1 MNGAQQ
7 AYISTWSSK
16 FRARHRTFSTQIIT
30 FCLYQTTRCRLYYIF
45 NSRSFIRSFTTVNMV
60 RISILATLA
69 CKSAPPFHFAML
81 TFLVALTAFAVTP
94 NAAGSK
100 NVGQANGQ
108 QFITGGCTADADCSS
123 ACCAGNPTVGV
134 CSAAAAANQAG
145 KTGCGFVDPN
155 AAATIA
161 AAKAQVKKQ
170 GF

>member
-1 MNGAQQ
+1 
-7 AYISTWSSK
+7 
-16 FRARHRTFSTQIIT
+16 
-30 FCLYQTTRCRLYYIF
+30 
-45 NSRSFIRSFTTVNMV
+45 MV
-60 RISILATLA
+60 RISIFATLA
-69 CKSAPPFHFAML
+69 CKSDPPLHCTIL
-81 TFLVALTAFAVTP
+81 TFPVALTALAVTP
-94 NAAGSK
+94 NNAGAK

-108 QFITGGCTADADCSS
+108 QFITGGCTSDADCSS
-123 ACCAGNPTVGV
+123 ACCAGNPDVGV

>member
-1 MNGAQQ
+1 VYKEPLSPITTSNIL
-7 AYISTWSSK
+7 Y
-16 FRARHRTFSTQIIT
+16 QIII
-30 FCLYQTTRCRLYYIF
+30 FCHYQTAWRRLCTILF
-45 NSRSFIRSFTTVNMV
+45 NLHSFICSFTPVNMV

-69 CKSAPPFHFAML
+69 CKSDLPLHCAVL
-81 TFLVALTAFAVTP
+81 TSPVTLTTFAVTP
-94 NAAGSK
+94 NNAGAK

-108 QFITGGCTADADCSS
+108 QFITGGCTSDADCSS

-134 CSAAAAANQAG
+134 CSAVAASKQAG

-161 AAKAQVKKQ
+161 AAKAQAKKQ